1 MHSGNDTQVL
11 LGALLEMLLIV
22 ANIGTA
28 LVLFPILKRQD
39 EPLALGYVAARIIE
53 SVFIAFGIV
62 SVLTVVTMHQTT
74 GVHPSSMV
82 PIDGALVAVH
92 DWTFLL
98 GPGFVVG
105 IGNGLILGT
114 LMYRS
119 ALVPRRLALLGIVGG
134 SLIVLSDASVLLGVF
149 DKGSAPQGIATAPEF
164 VWELSLGVYLMTRG
178 FRPVALERLWS
189 TPVPDYSSLT
199 P

>member
-62 SVLTVVTMHQTT
+62 SVLTVVTMHQTN

-82 PIDGALVAVH
+82 PIAGALVAVH

-134 SLIVLSDASVLLGVF
+134 SLIVLSGAAVLLGVF